1 MINQYSLRYEGDLV
15 KGAKRFV
22 KMYEDNFKQTELSYD
37 EKPLYI
43 GEINNVA
50 AIVGESSSIPNF
62 TMIGL
67 KELIEKAE
75 KEIKSNKFK
84 LCKF

>member
-1 MINQYSLRYEGDLV
+1 MMNKYNLSYERDSV
-15 KGAKRFV
+15 EGAKKFV
-22 KMYEDNFKQTELSYD
+22 KIYRDNFKQTGLDYD
-37 EKPLYI
+37 EKLMHI

-50 AIVGESSSIPNF
+50 VIVSESPAVPNF